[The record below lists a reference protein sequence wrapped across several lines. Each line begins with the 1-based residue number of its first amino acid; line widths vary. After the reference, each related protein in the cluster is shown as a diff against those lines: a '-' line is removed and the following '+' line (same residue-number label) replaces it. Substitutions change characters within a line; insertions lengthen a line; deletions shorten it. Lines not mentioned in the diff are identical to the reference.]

1 MKIVINYQIMA
12 QVGCKAPNHLNRDAD
27 QGLHIYNSL
36 NAVMQRHLKTKWE
49 YLYTVLYPN
58 SLYFGSEM

>member
-1 MKIVINYQIMA
+1 MA